1 MERQQ
6 SRQDPEFPALAGR
19 RWLNCLVGSVHLPRP
34 RTCQESQTTA
44 KQASPRSAPAFPAP
58 GGVGGGPGGRGLL
71 SASSSP
77 GSSGLDRNTLWL
89 WAIGTKVRM
98 GLGRGEARRSSSS
111 GSLLIPPA
119 KGHQPHG
126 LRVACR
132 ATWRWCSE
140 GPARGSVLCC
150 HLLKILSKS
159 GGAPLSFCA
168 GPGNPVTILSAG
180 REVVES
186 GAPGTPRVH
195 CPVAPGF

>member
-58 GGVGGGPGGRGLL
+58 GVWEGSRRAWAALSTEQPGVRGTGQEHPVALGHRRQGADGAGQGG
-71 SASSSP
+71 
-77 GSSGLDRNTLWL
+77 
-89 WAIGTKVRM
+89 
-98 GLGRGEARRSSSS
+98 ARRSSSS
-111 GSLLIPPA
+111 GSLSMPPA

-126 LRVACR
+126 LRVARR
-132 ATWRWCSE
+132 ATWGPCSE

-195 CPVAPGF
+195 CPAAPGF